1 MHYRTFYLYLS
12 IVLLAGCSSATDGNV
27 DRGSDPQPRGE
38 RVLAVDVNEA
48 EGESYDAVV
57 NRANSVGANT
67 FSLSIGWDDIE
78 TAPGIY
84 NPAVDLLAIAN
95 SYYPTRNASVALMV
109 GPVDTNNDRLP
120 SDLKGKAF
128 DDSVV
133 VNRYKRLLD
142 YLFSKIPDLDLAV
155 LAIGNE
161 VDFFLANDLEA
172 WAAYKR
178 FFDETSSYARQLRPG
193 LNVGVKVTLAGLR
206 GVRKEEARVLN
217 EKSDAILTTH
227 YPLNA
232 DFTVQ
237 DPSVVDADFDQ
248 VVELYPNRSIWFME
262 LGYPSSPVCNSS
274 EEKQGEFIRE
284 VFSAWDKHRGKIDY
298 ISFGIMSDR
307 SQGAIDE
314 LSRYYGL
321 NDQIFLE
328 YLRTLGLRTYPNG
341 GEDKVSWAVLKE
353 EAVKRGW

>member
-1 MHYRTFYLYLS
+1 MHYHTLYLYLS
-12 IVLLAGCSSATDGNV
+12 IVLLAGCSSSTDGNV
-27 DRGSDPQPRGE
+27 DRDSEPQRRGE
-38 RVLAVDVNEA
+38 RILAVDVNEA

-67 FSLSIGWDDIE
+67 FSLSIGWDDLE

-84 NPAVDLLAIAN
+84 NPAIDLLAIAN
-95 SYYPTRNASVALMV
+95 AYYPTRSASVALMI
-109 GPVDTNNDRLP
+109 GPIDTNNDRFP
-120 SDLKGKAF
+120 SDLKGKPF
-128 DDSVV
+128 DDSAV

-142 YLFSKIPDLDLAV
+142 YIFSKIPDLDLAV

-161 VDFFLANDLEA
+161 VDVFLGNDVEA
-172 WAAYKR
+172 WATYQR
-178 FFDETSSYARQLRPG
+178 FFKETASYARQLRPG
-193 LNVGVKVTLAGLR
+193 LKVGVKVTLAGLR
-206 GVRKEEARVLN
+206 GTREKQARILN
-217 EKSDAILTTH
+217 EKSDVILTTH
-227 YPLNA
+227 YPLNG

-237 DPSVVDADFDQ
+237 DPSVISADFNQ

-284 VFSAWDKHRGKIDY
+284 VFSAWDKHREEINY

-307 SQGAIDE
+307 SQEAVE
-314 LSRYYGL
+314 EFARYYGL

-353 EAVKRGW
+353 ESAKRGW